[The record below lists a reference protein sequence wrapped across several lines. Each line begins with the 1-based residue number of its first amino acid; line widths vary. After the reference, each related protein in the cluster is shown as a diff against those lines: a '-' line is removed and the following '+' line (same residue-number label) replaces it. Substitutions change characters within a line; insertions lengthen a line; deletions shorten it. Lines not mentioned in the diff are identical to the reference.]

1 MNLTN
6 FSKKLY
12 KALTILI
19 PFYLLIS
26 CGSYQYV
33 GMYEDGIYGYSE
45 NEVYNSSNESENS
58 VKEQGNSYYNDYF
71 KGKVNEYTDSNDG
84 VFTEVDNYNSSYDSD
99 NNSESNNAGWGE
111 NIDSNIVINIQTR
124 PNYGMYWG
132 WNNWGWNNW
141 GWNNWG
147 LNNWGWNN
155 WGWNNW
161 GYPNYGYWYP
171 YQFSLWNNPFLVG
184 YGYYPNSRAQ
194 NIAYTNGYRNNSI
207 ASNFGNRTS
216 SLSSRSVLGTVS
228 KARSNSIRKS
238 KNSTRSYNTKRP
250 STSTKNIRYTKVND
264 DENTRKSRWNS
275 STRKTMNSNRSIN
288 SSRSNNSRTTSRT
301 TYPSSRS
308 SSSMSS
314 PKRSSGSSSKSRGGG
329 STMRRKN

>member
-19 PFYLLIS
+19 PSYLLIS

-71 KGKVNEYTDSNDG
+71 KGKVNEYSDSNDG

-141 GWNNWG
+141 G
-147 LNNWGWNN
+147 
-155 WGWNNW
+155 
-161 GYPNYGYWYP
+161 YPNYGYWYP

-194 NIAYTNGYRNNSI
+194 NIAYINGYRNNST
-207 ASNFGNRTS
+207 ASNFGSRTN
-216 SLSSRSVLGTVS
+216 SLSSRSILGTVS
-228 KARSNSIRKS
+228 KSRSNSIRKS

-264 DENTRKSRWNS
+264 DENTGKSRWNS
-275 STRKTMNSNRSIN
+275 STRKTMNSNRSTN
-288 SSRSNNSRTTSRT
+288 SSRSNNSRTNSRT
-301 TYPSSRS
+301 TYSSSRS

-314 PKRSSGSSSKSRGGG
+314 PTRSSRSPSKSRGGG

>member
-1 MNLTN
+1 
-6 FSKKLY
+6 
-12 KALTILI
+12 
-19 PFYLLIS
+19 
-26 CGSYQYV
+26 
-33 GMYEDGIYGYSE
+33 MYEDGIYGYSE

-99 NNSESNNAGWGE
+99 NNSELNNAGWGE

-124 PNYGMYWG
+124 PNYGMY
-132 WNNWGWNNW
+132 
-141 GWNNWG
+141 
-147 LNNWGWNN
+147 

-216 SLSSRSVLGTVS
+216 SLSSRSVLGTIS
-228 KARSNSIRKS
+228 KSRSNSIRKS

-275 STRKTMNSNRSIN
+275 STRKTMNSNRSVN

>member
-19 PFYLLIS
+19 PSYLLIS

-71 KGKVNEYTDSNDG
+71 KGKVNEYSDSNDG
-84 VFTEVDNYNSSYDSD
+84 VFTEVDNYNSSYDSE

-124 PNYGMYWG
+124 PNYGMY
-132 WNNWGWNNW
+132 
-141 GWNNWG
+141 
-147 LNNWGWNN
+147 WGWNN

-228 KARSNSIRKS
+228 KSRSNSIRKS

-314 PKRSSGSSSKSRGGG
+314 PKRSSGSTSKSRGGG

>member
-6 FSKKLY
+6 FFKKLY

-19 PFYLLIS
+19 PSYLLIS

-71 KGKVNEYTDSNDG
+71 KGKVNEYSDSNDG

-124 PNYGMYWG
+124 PNYGMY
-132 WNNWGWNNW
+132 
-141 GWNNWG
+141 
-147 LNNWGWNN
+147 WGWNN

-228 KARSNSIRKS
+228 KSRSNSIRKS

-314 PKRSSGSSSKSRGGG
+314 PKRSSGSTSKSRGGG

>member
-19 PFYLLIS
+19 PSYLLIS

-141 GWNNWG
+141 G
-147 LNNWGWNN
+147 
-155 WGWNNW
+155 
-161 GYPNYGYWYP
+161 YPNYGYWYP

-228 KARSNSIRKS
+228 KSRSNSIRKS

-314 PKRSSGSSSKSRGGG
+314 PKRSSGSTSKSRGGG

>member
-6 FSKKLY
+6 FFKKLY

-19 PFYLLIS
+19 PSYLLMS

-71 KGKVNEYTDSNDG
+71 KGKVNEYSDSNDG

-124 PNYGMYWG
+124 PNYGMY
-132 WNNWGWNNW
+132 
-141 GWNNWG
+141 
-147 LNNWGWNN
+147 WGWNN

-228 KARSNSIRKS
+228 KSRSNSIRKS

-314 PKRSSGSSSKSRGGG
+314 PKRSSGSTSKSRGGG

>member
-12 KALTILI
+12 NALTILI
-19 PFYLLIS
+19 PSYILIS
-26 CGSYQYV
+26 CGSFQYV

-45 NEVYNSSNESENS
+45 NEVYNSSNESESS
-58 VKEQGNSYYNDYF
+58 VREQGNSYYNDYF

-84 VFTEVDNYNSSYDSD
+84 VFTEVENYNSSYDSN

-111 NIDSNIVINIQTR
+111 NIDSNIIINIQTR

-147 LNNWGWNN
+147 
-155 WGWNNW
+155 WNNW
-161 GYPNYGYWYP
+161 GYPIYGYWYP

-184 YGYYPNSRAQ
+184 YGYYPNFRSQ
-194 NIAYTNGYRNNSI
+194 NVAYINGYRNNST
-207 ASNFGNRTS
+207 ASNFGSRTN
-216 SLSSRSVLGTVS
+216 SLSSRSVLSTVS
-228 KARSNSIRKS
+228 KVRSNNIEKS

-250 STSTKNIRYTKVND
+250 GMSIKNIRYTKVND
-264 DENTRKSRWNS
+264 KENVRESRWNS
-275 STRKTMNSNRSIN
+275 STRKTINSNRSTN
-288 SSRSNNSRTTSRT
+288 PSRSNNSRTNSRT
-301 TYPSSRS
+301 TYSSSRS

-314 PKRSSGSSSKSRGGG
+314 PTRSSRSPSKSRGGG
-329 STMRRKN
+329 STMRMKN

>member
-19 PFYLLIS
+19 PSYLLIS

-71 KGKVNEYTDSNDG
+71 KGKVNEYSDSNDG

-132 WNNWGWNNW
+132 W
-141 GWNNWG
+141 
-147 LNNWGWNN
+147 NNWGWNN

-228 KARSNSIRKS
+228 KSRSNSIRKS

-314 PKRSSGSSSKSRGGG
+314 PKRSSGSTSKSRGGG

>member
-6 FSKKLY
+6 FFKKLY

-19 PFYLLIS
+19 PSYLLIS

-71 KGKVNEYTDSNDG
+71 KGKVNEYSDSNDG

-141 GWNNWG
+141 G
-147 LNNWGWNN
+147 
-155 WGWNNW
+155 
-161 GYPNYGYWYP
+161 YPNYGYWYP

-184 YGYYPNSRAQ
+184 
-194 NIAYTNGYRNNSI
+194 
-207 ASNFGNRTS
+207 
-216 SLSSRSVLGTVS
+216 
-228 KARSNSIRKS
+228 
-238 KNSTRSYNTKRP
+238 
-250 STSTKNIRYTKVND
+250 
-264 DENTRKSRWNS
+264 
-275 STRKTMNSNRSIN
+275 
-288 SSRSNNSRTTSRT
+288 
-301 TYPSSRS
+301 
-308 SSSMSS
+308 
-314 PKRSSGSSSKSRGGG
+314 
-329 STMRRKN
+329 

>member
-19 PFYLLIS
+19 PSYLLIS

-71 KGKVNEYTDSNDG
+71 KGKVNEYSDSNDG

-124 PNYGMYWG
+124 PNYGMY
-132 WNNWGWNNW
+132 
-141 GWNNWG
+141 
-147 LNNWGWNN
+147 WGWNN

-228 KARSNSIRKS
+228 KSRSNSIRKS

-314 PKRSSGSSSKSRGGG
+314 PKRSSGSTSKSRGGG